1 MANQNLNINIG
12 TSFNG
17 QGMSKALTAVD
28 SLSKTTGKVAGAV
41 GRLGGAFESLGG
53 TAGKSIGA
61 ISGAL
66 GALATGGIFGAIIF
80 AVTSIIQLFQKMGE
94 DNSMD
99 KLKEN
104 LSKVKE
110 NSEKVVSSM
119 TGSLSKIDRYASSVD
134 RLAAAYQRLAKAE
147 AEAKTASLYEGIENM
162 EEGPEKIIAQGNA
175 DLQAARISAETS
187 NSVASARVSS
197 ADNKVTSIN
206 NKIKLVSD
214 TIDLLNVDL
223 GNYDKAVAE
232 AGQKLYARQER
243 GASKDEIEDAKEQ
256 LKLATKARNEFVTK
270 TLNPAIQQK
279 NELQDS
285 LKTAQVERQ
294 AAEAERLNVEK
305 DNAKKLEIAE
315 RAYKGALA
323 EATDVK
329 EAEIAEDE
337 RLVAEQKANAYRWE
351 RLQQLEKEV
360 ETTTKAVKD
369 AQDDYTKALK
379 RASDAARAAEIIADG
394 GVWNPGGATP
404 GGRDRGSGPA
414 SNNSDNPNWNVFGKP
429 KGWDRRYWQTHPD
442 EAAAN
447 GVQAGLSGNEQR
459 NYDAMNRKL
468 QNAGALTAED
478 RERVLGKKG
487 AKEWE
492 EYAKKDGELQAE
504 IAKLKAE
511 KAKNKLTDA
520 QETAKNTKDIYDLLK
535 NQLGLK

>member
-53 TAGKSIGA
+53 TAGKTIGD

-94 DNSMD
+94 DKSMD

-104 LSKVKE
+104 LSNIKE

-119 TGSLSKIDRYASSVD
+119 NGSLSKIDRYASSVD

-232 AGQKLYARQER
+232 AKQKLYARQER

-279 NELQDS
+279 NELQDT
-285 LKTAQVERQ
+285 LKTAQVERK

-305 DNAKKLEIAE
+305 ENSKKLEIAE

-329 EAEIAEDE
+329 EAEIAEEE
-337 RLVAEQKANAYRWE
+337 RLVAEQKVNAYRWE

-369 AQDDYTKALK
+369 AQDDYAKALK
-379 RASDAARAAEIIADG
+379 NASNAANAAAIIAEG
-394 GVWNPGGATP
+394 GVWNPRGAT
-404 GGRDRGSGPA
+404 GGRDRSVGPA
-414 SNNSDNPNWNVFGKP
+414 SNNTDSPNWTTFTRP
-429 KGWDRRYWQTHPD
+429 KGWDRRYWQSHQD
-442 EAAAN
+442 EAAAK
-447 GVQAGLSGNEQR
+447 GVQAGLSDKEQR
-459 NYDAMNRKL
+459 EYNNLAGKL
-468 QNAGALTAED
+468 ASGQELTPSQKKRMKELSAKDPEQQKLRAE
-478 RERVLGKKG
+478 
-487 AKEWE
+487 
-492 EYAKKDGELQAE
+492 QA
-504 IAKLKAE
+504 AD
-511 KAKNKLTDA
+511 KAKDKLTDA